1 MAEAMR
7 LERACCGLVEE
18 GLEGGL
24 KELPLGDPVLVT
36 EEDRYREGQ
45 YWTTTLEWTA
55 VARAM
60 TYLCDSAG

>member
-7 LERACCGLVEE
+7 PERAFCGLVEE

-36 EEDRYREGQ
+36 EEDRYRDGQ
-45 YWTTTLEWTA
+45 YWTPTVEGAA
-55 VARAM
+55 VTCAM
-60 TYLCDSAG
+60 PYLCDSAG